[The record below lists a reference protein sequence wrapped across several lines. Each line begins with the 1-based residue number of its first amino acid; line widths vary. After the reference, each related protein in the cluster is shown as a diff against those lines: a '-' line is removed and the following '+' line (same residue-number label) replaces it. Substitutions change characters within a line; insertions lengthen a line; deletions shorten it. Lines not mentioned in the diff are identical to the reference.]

1 MSDSAVLEFDGVCK
15 SFARGE
21 HRIVV
26 LEDASLSLSP
36 GRVAAV
42 IAERGQGKTAL
53 LELAAGLLAPDSGS
67 VRVHGRELSGLK
79 NGEWCK
85 MRSQEI
91 GLTSR
96 EPPALRCNVAEHVQF
111 SLQASKQ
118 WDRKGRRARLAQTL
132 ELLSLEDCAKRRWH
146 ELSNWERV
154 RAELAQAVA
163 VEPALLLIDDLF
175 RAVSL
180 RELQTGLDLLEDLA
194 RDTGCA
200 VLIAAADHRSGL
212 RSSLVYRLRNGKL
225 RLMCD
230 GD

>member
-1 MSDSAVLEFDGVCK
+1 MSDSAVLEFDGVGK

-42 IAERGQGKTAL
+42 MAERGQGKTAL
-53 LELAAGLLAPDSGS
+53 LELAAGLLAADSGS

-96 EPPALRCNVAEHVQF
+96 DDPALPFNVAEHVQF
-111 SLQASKQ
+111 SLLASKQ
-118 WDRKGRRARLAQTL
+118 WDRKGRRARLVQTL

-175 RAVSL
+175 RALSL
-180 RELQTGLDLLEDLA
+180 REVQTGLDLVEALA
-194 RDTGCA
+194 RETNCA
-200 VLIAAADHRSGL
+200 VLIAAADHRSAL
-212 RSSLVYRLRNGKL
+212 RASLVYHLRNGKL
-225 RLMCD
+225 RLMYD